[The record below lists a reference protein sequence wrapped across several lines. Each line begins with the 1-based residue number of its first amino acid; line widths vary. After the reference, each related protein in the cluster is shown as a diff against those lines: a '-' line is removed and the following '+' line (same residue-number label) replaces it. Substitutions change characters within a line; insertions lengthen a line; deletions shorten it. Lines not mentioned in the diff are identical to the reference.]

1 MKVTELVEKLGL
13 TVFSGHEGL
22 GNEIRGGYTSDLLSD
37 VMGHATAGSVWIT
50 IQTHRNVLA
59 IASLR
64 DISAVIITCGEKP
77 GEDTMT
83 QSNEEGIPV
92 LGTELP
98 TFDITGMLYSIIN
111 RS

>member
-1 MKVTELVEKLGL
+1 MKVTDVAEKLGL
-13 TVFSGHEGL
+13 KIYSGHEGL
-22 GNEIRGGYTSDLLSD
+22 GKEITGGYSSDLLSD
-37 VMGHATAGSVWIT
+37 VMGHAEAGAVWIT

-77 GEDTMT
+77 GDDTMA

-92 LGTELP
+92 LGTDMP
-98 TFDITGMLYSIIN
+98 TFELAGKLYSLIG
-111 RS
+111 

>member
-1 MKVTELVEKLGL
+1 MKVTEIVDKLGL

-22 GNEIRGGYTSDLLSD
+22 GREITGAYSSDLLSD
-37 VMGHATAGSVWIT
+37 VMGHAEAGSVWIT

-64 DISAVIITCGEKP
+64 DITAVLITCGEKP
-77 GEDTMT
+77 GEDTID

-98 TFDITGMLYSIIN
+98 TFEAAGLLYSLIG
-111 RS
+111 